1 MAACRI
7 VNAAVEKAV
16 EEIKGYS
23 EEYKT
28 AADTLITAF
37 NSAIADMEGESKDAL
52 DKFFNNDVKT
62 LIFEDIPSAI
72 EGMSQLLEANRSN
85 FEAVDKQI
93 ADSIANG

>member
-7 VNAAVEKAV
+7 VNAAAAKAV
-16 EEIKGYS
+16 SELKGYS

-28 AADTLITAF
+28 AADTFVTAF
-37 NSAIADMEGESKDAL
+37 TSAIADMEGEAKDAL
-52 DKFFNNDVKT
+52 EAFFTKDVRPLVT
-62 LIFEDIPSAI
+62 EDIPGAV

-93 ADSIANG
+93 ADSIAKG